1 MLVITISS
9 RTSNKASSTK
19 SFIATIIVLRI
30 ILTIIVNIR
39 GRIGI
44 QVHTKEVLSEEAEKV
59 VVFLSFFITI
69 TFFSGIR
76 YI

>member
-9 RTSNKASSTK
+9 RTSNKVS

>member
-9 RTSNKASSTK
+9 RTSNKAS